1 MTRTQIHL
9 LGQLYFIKGQI
20 IQEEGMYKKPINV
33 TYNTQ
38 EKIKG
43 VKVVISCE
51 NELTG
56 FRKNFVFTTY
66 CCTIE
71 ELDEIIDKAFPNMI
85 VD

>member
-1 MTRTQIHL
+1 MTRAQIHL
-9 LGQLYFIKGQI
+9 LGHLYIIKGQI
-20 IQEEGMYKKPINV
+20 IQEEGMYKKNINV

-43 VKVVISCE
+43 VTVVISCE

-56 FRKNFVFTTY
+56 FRKIYNFTTY

-71 ELDEIIDKAFPNMI
+71 QLDEIIDKAFPNMI